1 MLYSISKKR
10 YSNDIYF
17 ICTAEVLLRSRS
29 RRVVRYPLTLALYTL
44 CLRLDAMHS
53 TSLDPI
59 IRRTL
64 KCYPLPYH
72 EDALHYFE
80 RLHHLD
86 GSILLDSGKPRSE
99 GGRFDIMSA
108 EPLAVIETDRYG
120 IARCAQRRHISVDPI
135 EAQRE
140 LLSSLHVEL
149 DSIPE
154 HLPFKAGLLGFWS
167 YEFSKLLERIPSRP
181 YSELARA
188 LDDVPLARL
197 GLYDW
202 AVVQDHQ
209 CREAWL
215 IATNRRRRQILPL
228 LTAKRII
235 QPAMPFALKERFQP
249 VWNSA
254 EYQAAFDQAID
265 FIRSGDCYQI
275 NLTQRFGAACEGD
288 AWTAYCQMR
297 QATPAPFSAFM
308 QWEGQAILSVSP
320 ERFIQAKSRHI
331 MTQPI
336 KGTRPR
342 GATPEEDE
350 RNAQELAQSTKD
362 RAENVMIVDLLRN
375 DIGRVCAPGSVQ
387 VPYLTQ
393 SIAYE
398 NVHHLV
404 STITGTLDDKHDV
417 FDLFRACFPGGSI
430 TGAPKIRA
438 MEIIEQL
445 EPCQRSIY
453 CGSIGYIDTQGQMDT
468 SITIRTA
475 LIHEQTVYLWGGG
488 GIVDDSRVAS
498 EYAESLTKIR
508 HLMLALEES
517 GPDSDAHTSSGE

>member
-1 MLYSISKKR
+1 
-10 YSNDIYF
+10 
-17 ICTAEVLLRSRS
+17 
-29 RRVVRYPLTLALYTL
+29 
-44 CLRLDAMHS
+44 MHS

-64 KCYPLPYH
+64 KSYPLTYH
-72 EDALHYFE
+72 EDALYYFE
-80 RLHHLD
+80 RLRHLD

-120 IARCAQRRHISVDPI
+120 IARCPQRRHLSVDPI

-140 LLSSLHVEL
+140 LLSSLYVEL
-149 DSIPE
+149 DGIPQ

-181 YSELARA
+181 HSELAHE
-188 LDDVPLARL
+188 LDDIPLARL

-202 AVVQDHQ
+202 AVIQDHER
-209 CREAWL
+209 REAWL
-215 IATNRRRRQILPL
+215 IATNRRRRQIFSL
-228 LTAKRII
+228 LTTRRITR
-235 QPAMPFALKERFQP
+235 PAEPFALRERFKP
-249 VWNSA
+249 VWTA
-254 EYQAAFDQAID
+254 GEYQAAFDQVID

-275 NLTQRFGAACEGD
+275 NLTQRFSAACEGD
-288 AWTAYCQMR
+288 AWTAYCQLR
-297 QATPAPFSAFM
+297 KATPAPFSAFM
-308 QWEGQAILSVSP
+308 QWGEYAILSVSP
-320 ERFIQAKSRHI
+320 ERFIQAQGHRI

-350 RNAQELAQSTKD
+350 RNAQELRQSAKD

-375 DIGRVCAPGSVQ
+375 DIGQVCTPGSVR

-404 STITGTLDDKHDV
+404 STITGVMDDKHDA

-438 MEIIEQL
+438 VEIIEQL
-445 EPCQRSIY
+445 EPCQRSAY
-453 CGSIGYIDTQGQMDT
+453 CGSVGYIDTQGQMDT
-468 SITIRTA
+468 SIAIRTA
-475 LIHEQTVYLWGGG
+475 LIHEQTVHLWGGG

-498 EYAESLTKIR
+498 EYAESLAKIR
-508 HLMLALEES
+508 HLMRALEES
-517 GPDSDAHTSSGE
+517 GPDDDGPTTPE

>member
-1 MLYSISKKR
+1 
-10 YSNDIYF
+10 
-17 ICTAEVLLRSRS
+17 
-29 RRVVRYPLTLALYTL
+29 
-44 CLRLDAMHS
+44 MHS

-64 KCYPLPYH
+64 KCYPLTYQ
-72 EDALHYFE
+72 EDALYYFE
-80 RLHHLD
+80 RLRHLE
-86 GSILLDSGKPRSE
+86 GSILLDSGKPLSE

-120 IARCAQRRHISVDPI
+120 IARCPQRRHISIDPI

-140 LLSSLHVEL
+140 LLKDLRVEL
-149 DSIPE
+149 DGVPE
-154 HLPFKAGLLGFWS
+154 HIPFKGGLLGFWS

-181 YSELARA
+181 HSELAHA

-202 AVVQDHQ
+202 AIVQDHQ
-209 CREAWL
+209 RKEAWL

-228 LTAKRII
+228 LTARRVTH
-235 QPAMPFALKERFQP
+235 PAAPFALLERFQP
-249 VWNSA
+249 TWSAA
-254 EYQAAFDQAID
+254 EYQAAFDQVIA

-275 NLTQRFGAACEGD
+275 NLTQRFSAACEGD
-288 AWTAYCQMR
+288 AWMAYR
-297 QATPAPFSAFM
+297 QLRKATPSPFSAFM
-308 QWEGQAILSVSP
+308 CWGTGEKQQAILSVSP
-320 ERFIQAKSRHI
+320 ERFIQAQGRRI
-331 MTQPI
+331 TTQPI

-342 GATPEEDE
+342 GTTPDEDAK
-350 RNAQELAQSTKD
+350 NALELQQSEKD

-375 DIGRVCAPGSVQ
+375 DIGQVCSPGSVR

-393 SIAYE
+393 CIAYE

-404 STITGTLDDKHDV
+404 STITGILDDRYDA

-445 EPCQRSIY
+445 EPCQRSVY
-453 CGSIGYIDTQGQMDT
+453 CGAIGYIDIQGHMDT
-468 SITIRTA
+468 SIAIRTA
-475 LIHEQTVYLWGGG
+475 LIHQQTVHLWGGG
-488 GIVDDSRVAS
+488 GIVDDSRVSA

-508 HLMLALEES
+508 HLMQALEQS
-517 GPDSDAHTSSGE
+517 GPTDEGGDHTTE